1 MDQRQLQM
9 LGLFNV
15 APEIRIK
22 DKEERAL
29 ETQLLAQAKEFFDLD
44 GDDNL
49 AAGEL
54 NGQDKA

>member
-1 MDQRQLQM
+1 M